1 MSRPRGAPIG
11 RSIVVPRRPPRVTLR
26 APPPF
31 IPVAGHDES
40 IAVFDVHA
48 AALTDHKGAHAPGSV
63 NGGSRIST
71 SLLENPKSVSLRK
84 APADF

>member
-1 MSRPRGAPIG
+1 
-11 RSIVVPRRPPRVTLR
+11 VL
-26 APPPF
+26 
-31 IPVAGHDES
+31 
-40 IAVFDVHA
+40 DVHA